1 MEIIELYSHAT
12 PVARAVMA
20 VLVVMSVVSWSIIVR
35 KALLFRSIEGR
46 LDGAIHR
53 LEACDGIAEAMSR
66 FKGHADNTVWH
77 LLRTGYREYMRL
89 LPRRAP
95 AEVIADNVRRA
106 MRHAVAEETG
116 RLGSQLPLLA
126 TTANTAP
133 FIGLFG
139 TVWGIM
145 DAFHKLAGA
154 KTAAIASV
162 APGISEALIATAVGL
177 GVAIPAAI
185 GYNLHMT
192 RVRRV
197 QARLISLAGLTL
209 NTIMLETAPLPA
221 AENGKPTA
229 TDGAEAPA
237 TARRH
242 DAASLTP
249 AQPVTSDT
257 TDAALAVGG
266 GNGTGGTAGSGVCRP
281 SIETGSAAASA
292 SQKVAAGQVP
302 LQAVRG
308 EKEGRDASL
317 A

>member
-35 KALLFRSIEGR
+35 KALLFRSLEGR

-221 AENGKPTA
+221 AENRKPTA

-249 AQPVTSDT
+249 AQPVTSGA

-302 LQAVRG
+302 LQAIRG

>member
-154 KTAAIASV
+154 KTVAIASV

-257 TDAALAVGG
+257 TDAALAVSG
-266 GNGTGGTAGSGVCRP
+266 GNGTGGTAGSSVCSP
-281 SIETGSAAASA
+281 SIETGSLAAPA
-292 SQKVAAGQVP
+292 SQKVVAGQVP
-302 LQAVRG
+302 LHAVRG
-308 EKEGRDASL
+308 GKEGRDASL